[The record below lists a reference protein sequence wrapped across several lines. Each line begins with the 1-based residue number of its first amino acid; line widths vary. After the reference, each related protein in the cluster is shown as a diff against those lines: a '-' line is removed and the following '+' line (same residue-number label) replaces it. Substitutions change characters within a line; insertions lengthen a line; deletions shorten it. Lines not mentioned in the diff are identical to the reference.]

1 MNREKSL
8 VKNTVILALGTYL
21 PKLTT
26 IITLPI
32 LTGYLTKAEYGSY
45 DLITTLVSLLLPAM
59 TLQIQSAAFRFLIS
73 SRDNEKEIT
82 SVVTNIFSFTV
93 PVSCIGLLI
102 TYFALGDSIDP
113 LTKKLI
119 LLYFFSDII
128 YIGCGQITRGIG
140 RNAIYASGAVVV
152 SVVNMIGIV
161 LSMLVFQAGLNGIV
175 IGMLAGCVIGSAL
188 MFVRVRIFHYFD
200 FKEFSIAKVG
210 ELLAYSWPMV
220 PNALSNW
227 VLSLSDRLVIIKFL
241 GIETNAIYAVAN
253 KIPNLVK
260 TFQGTFVS
268 AWQENASLS
277 VEDVDAKKYYS
288 KMLDSINNIVLG
300 LTAGLIAFTPFL
312 FSVLIRGDYDE
323 AYQQMSILY
332 IGMYFSC
339 MSSFLGGIYIAHMK
353 TKSVGLTTLAAA
365 CCNLFIDLTTV
376 NYIGLYAASVSTM
389 VSYALLFLFRIF
401 DIRKFQEI
409 TVNYLKMGG
418 YFGLIVLMSVLVYF
432 NNFQLNILN
441 MVIGVLFATI
451 INRETLKILIIGVK
465 KQIKNKKA

>member
-1 MNREKSL
+1 MSREGAL

-26 IITLPI
+26 IVTLPI
-32 LTGYLTKAEYGSY
+32 LTGHLTKAEYGSY

-73 SRDNEKEIT
+73 CRDDVQKIK
-82 SVVTNIFSFTV
+82 SVVTNIFSFTI
-93 PVSCIGLLI
+93 PISCIGLMI
-102 TYFALGDSIDP
+102 TFFALGNSINP
-113 LTKKLI
+113 LTKILI

-128 YIGCGQITRGIG
+128 YIGCGQVTRGIG
-140 RNAIYASGAVVV
+140 KNAIYASGAVVV

-161 LSMLVFQAGLNGIV
+161 LSMLVFHAGLDGIV
-175 IGMLAGCVIGSAL
+175 IGMFVGCTVGAVL
-188 MFVRVRIFHYFD
+188 MAVRVRIFYYFD
-200 FKEFSIAKVG
+200 FKEFSVTKIK

-227 VLSLSDRLVIIKFL
+227 VLSLSDRLVVVRFL

-277 VEDVDAKKYYS
+277 VKDEDAEKYYS
-288 KMLDSINNIVLG
+288 KMLDSINSIVLG
-300 LTAGLIAFTPFL
+300 LTAGLIAFTPIL

-339 MSSFLGGIYIAHMK
+339 MSSFLGGIYIAHMR

-365 CCNLFIDLTTV
+365 GCNLLIDLTTV

-389 VSYALLFLFRIF
+389 VSYALLFTFRLFNM
-401 DIRKFQEI
+401 RKFQKI
-409 TVNYLKMGG
+409 SVNYLKMSSC
-418 YFGLIVLMSVLVYF
+418 FGIIVLMSVFVYI
-432 NNFQLNILN
+432 NNFQLNVLN
-441 MVIGVLFATI
+441 MAIGVLFAVV
-451 INRETLKILIIGVK
+451 INRETLMTVTTGIK
-465 KQIKNKKA
+465 KQFRHKKA